1 MPTVSIQREG
11 LGVSVKKGTLEMES
25 HVKVGHTYEVLK
37 ITCHTFIALCSRS
50 LQLDFGRVNITG
62 LTAVY
67 SCYEGYVLDGEK
79 TRRCLSDGSWTRS
92 GPSCRPLCKQ
102 NFHWSLECS
111 VVGLNPIQGS
121 SFFLSQERVVLS
133 VVKLFALPLP

>member
-25 HVKVGHTYEVLK
+25 YVKVGHTYEVLK

-67 SCYEGYVLDGEK
+67 SCYEGYMLDGEK
-79 TRRCLSDGSWTRS
+79 TRRCLSDGSWTGS

-102 NFHWSLECS
+102 NFHWGEPRVQCCGFESHPGQL
-111 VVGLNPIQGS
+111 
-121 SFFLSQERVVLS
+121 FFPFSGKSCPERC
-133 VVKLFALPLP
+133 